1 MLALTPARTLTSADL
16 KDNLHDIQDNV
27 VAPILMR
34 YGRHLFVK
42 FNDGTKA
49 RAWLRSMF
57 KRVNARSKEHG
68 TCFTVNI
75 GFTYEGLKALGL
87 SQRSLDSFPE
97 AFRVGM
103 RGRGNEVGDVGPHA
117 PEHWESGLGGPDIHA
132 MGWIRTDSHQ
142 GREEAIRSFSPRSK
156 RLAESRS
163 SSFRIPWRS
172 RMKTGSAQRASIS
185 GLPIRSHSRRSREL
199 TRLRIPAMV
208 RWSKTAPG
216 GR

>member
-1 MLALTPARTLTSADL
+1 MAVRGCRRTRQSVQGGDRSIKERTLRRLDRPWHHVKVDLIENLAVTGLQSRITTMLALTPARTLTSADL

-57 KRVNARSKEHG
+57 KHVNTRSKEHG

-97 AFRVGM
+97 AFQGRHARPCEG
-103 RGRGNEVGDVGPHA
+103 RGRSRTARAGA
-117 PEHWESGLGGPDIHA
+117 LG
-132 MGWIRTDSHQ
+132 
-142 GREEAIRSFSPRSK
+142 
-156 RLAESRS
+156 SR
-163 SSFRIPWRS
+163 
-172 RMKTGSAQRASIS
+172 A
-185 GLPIRSHSRRSREL
+185 RRSRHSCHGFDPH
-199 TRLRIPAMV
+199 RFR
-208 RWSKTAPG
+208 G
-216 GR
+216 GPRAGDSDHSR